1 MPAEDRV
8 RCHKRRDVAKGS
20 PADLVS
26 ERTESPTLIIGQS
39 DPTTAQLRFK
49 GPVLFAQEVDDVTLL
64 SLDPS
69 KERYEQ

>member
-1 MPAEDRV
+1 
-8 RCHKRRDVAKGS
+8 
-20 PADLVS
+20 VS
-26 ERTESPTLIIGQS
+26 EHTESPTLIIGQS

-49 GPVLFAQEVDDVTLL
+49 GPVLFAQEVDDVKLL